1 MADYSTFR
9 DKPSELELK
18 GLDTIIKSISNRYPF
33 IIGYRFVDDNPNIYV
48 TILSLD
54 LYLPEKY
61 KFFTHMK
68 DNDTGEMIDF
78 RGDVDVD
85 VNNVYFVRPNK

>member
-1 MADYSTFR
+1 
-9 DKPSELELK
+9 
-18 GLDTIIKSISNRYPF
+18 
-33 IIGYRFVDDNPNIYV
+33 
-48 TILSLD
+48 
-54 LYLPEKY
+54 
-61 KFFTHMK
+61 MK